1 MGFGKFVL
9 GGVCAVGAVIAAPVV
24 VPAATI
30 ALATSPITGA
40 AGLAAAETLLFA
52 SSTSVAV
59 GAAAVGGAAGMAAGA
74 AQEKKVNNAYN
85 QGYSEGC
92 SDAGKEYE
100 LKLKKQ
106 EEVFQGKI
114 NELKKDAQE
123 KDKLIDL
130 YEVYIEELEREKV
143 ERKRQGENTIDLE
156 AILQKRRNELENIK
170 TV

>member
-9 GGVCAVGAVIAAPVV
+9 GGVCAVGAVIAAPAV
-24 VPAATI
+24 VPAATL
-30 ALATSPITGA
+30 ALINPITGT

-92 SDAGKEYE
+92 RDAGKEYE